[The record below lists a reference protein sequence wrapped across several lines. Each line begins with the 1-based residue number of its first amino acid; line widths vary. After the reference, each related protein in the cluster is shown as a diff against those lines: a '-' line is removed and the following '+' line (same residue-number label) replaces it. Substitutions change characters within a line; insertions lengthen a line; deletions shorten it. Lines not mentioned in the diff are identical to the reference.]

1 LVWCEAA
8 WFYGVSQAAESGR
21 PETTNPAGSK
31 RWRGSRKSKTIG
43 QSNSLVPGPE
53 WKNSG
58 YRFAGAGSWNFA
70 GTDTTKNT
78 TGRGY

>member
-1 LVWCEAA
+1 M
-8 WFYGVSQAAESGR
+8 
-21 PETTNPAGSK
+21 PE
-31 RWRGSRKSKTIG
+31 
-43 QSNSLVPGPE
+43 QLLVPGPE